1 MHAGRVGCPAKDPA
15 SGGSLGAD
23 VPLGTFAQK
32 AAIADR
38 NAMRG
43 KGEMLVIMNRETFWT
58 KDFICCAAICFL
70 INMGMYVTMVVVVS
84 YAAGELGA
92 STTLAG
98 LASGAFIVGALL
110 GRLIIGEGVERIG
123 LKKVL
128 MAGLVIFL
136 AGIVID
142 LALPGLLVLVVSR
155 VLQGLGYGFA
165 TTSLG
170 TIVAQIIP
178 AARKGE
184 GMSYYTMFL
193 TLSTALGPFVANALY
208 DGSMTGVLIVALA
221 AVVVSILLAVAVRV
235 PVFAPAAQA
244 QASEPRHGLARFFEP
259 KAVPIGVVTFF
270 MAISFAAIMNFGN
283 AYASELSYS
292 TYASLL
298 FVAYAAFTIL
308 SRLFTGKLF
317 DRFGPNCVLYP
328 AFVLFALALGLM
340 AWAPA
345 GWALIGVGMLMG
357 LGYGTYMSLSQTI
370 AIQVSPADHTGLAT
384 STFFILMDLGTGFGP
399 SLLGAA
405 VGMVGYAGMFWAV
418 AAVPLVALVLYYFV
432 HGRTA
437 GRRPKSGS
445 ELVSTRPSRQ
455 GADS

>member
-23 VPLGTFAQK
+23 VPLGTFARK

-170 TIVAQIIP
+170 TIVA
-178 AARKGE
+178 
-184 GMSYYTMFL
+184 
-193 TLSTALGPFVANALY
+193 
-208 DGSMTGVLIVALA
+208 
-221 AVVVSILLAVAVRV
+221 
-235 PVFAPAAQA
+235 
-244 QASEPRHGLARFFEP
+244 
-259 KAVPIGVVTFF
+259 
-270 MAISFAAIMNFGN
+270 
-283 AYASELSYS
+283 
-292 TYASLL
+292 
-298 FVAYAAFTIL
+298 
-308 SRLFTGKLF
+308 
-317 DRFGPNCVLYP
+317 
-328 AFVLFALALGLM
+328 
-340 AWAPA
+340 
-345 GWALIGVGMLMG
+345 
-357 LGYGTYMSLSQTI
+357 
-370 AIQVSPADHTGLAT
+370 
-384 STFFILMDLGTGFGP
+384 
-399 SLLGAA
+399 
-405 VGMVGYAGMFWAV
+405 
-418 AAVPLVALVLYYFV
+418 
-432 HGRTA
+432 
-437 GRRPKSGS
+437 
-445 ELVSTRPSRQ
+445 
-455 GADS
+455 

>member
-1 MHAGRVGCPAKDPA
+1 
-15 SGGSLGAD
+15 
-23 VPLGTFAQK
+23 
-32 AAIADR
+32 
-38 NAMRG
+38 
-43 KGEMLVIMNRETFWT
+43 MNQETFWT

-84 YAAGELGA
+84 YASGVLGVG
-92 STTLAG
+92 TTLAG

-110 GRLIIGEGVERIG
+110 GRLVIGESVERIG

-128 MAGLVIFL
+128 MAGLAIFL
-136 AGIVID
+136 AGIVVE
-142 LALPGLLVLVVSR
+142 LALPGFVPLAASR

-170 TIVAQIIP
+170 TIVAHIIP

-193 TLSTALGPFVANALY
+193 TLSTALGPFVANLLY
-208 DGSMTGVLIVALA
+208 HGSMTGVLSVALA
-221 AVVVSILLAVAVRV
+221 ALAVSVVLGVAVKV
-235 PVFAPAAQA
+235 PATPAEARS
-244 QASEPRHGLARFFEP
+244 QASDPRRGLSRFFEP

-270 MAISFAAIMNFGN
+270 MALSFAAVMNFGN
-283 AYASELSYS
+283 AYAAELSLS
-292 TYASLL
+292 AYASLL
-298 FVAYAAFTIL
+298 FAAYAAFTII

-317 DRFGPNCVLYP
+317 DRHGPNCVLYP
-328 AFVLFALALGLM
+328 AFVLFAAALALM

-345 GWALIGVGMLMG
+345 GWALVAVGALMG

-399 SLLGAA
+399 SLLGAV
-405 VGMVGYAGMFWAV
+405 VGVEGYAGMFWTV
-418 AAVPLVALVLYYFV
+418 AAVPLVAMALYFLV

-437 GRRPKSGS
+437 GKRPKSGS
-445 ELVSTRPSRQ
+445 QMVSSRRS
-455 GADS
+455 GEKAR